1 MIQCL
6 LFDLSE
12 VLIAGL
18 VGVEKELS
26 LALSLPK
33 EEILPCFGGAV
44 FEELLLG
51 NISEDTYLRAVI
63 AIEGWRIDAGRL
75 KAAIRRNFH
84 NQVEGMVPML
94 MHLALDYELALL
106 SDHALEWISYIRSIH
121 PFLGVFKRTFFSY
134 DLKRLKHDPG
144 AFQAVLEAMSIP
156 PARCLFIDDNP
167 KNVEVAASVGI
178 PGICFL
184 NAEQLAAELD
194 GRLVCSGETGKRW
207 N

>member
-26 LALSLPK
+26 SALSLPE
-33 EEILPCFGGAV
+33 EEILPCFGGGV

-51 NISEDTYLRAVI
+51 DISEDTYVRAVI
-63 AIEGWRIDAGRL
+63 TREGWPIEAARL

-94 MHLALDYELALL
+94 MDLAVDYELALL
-106 SDHALEWISYIRSIH
+106 SDHAREWISYIRSIH
-121 PFLGVFKRTFFSY
+121 PFLGVFKRAFFSY
-134 DLKRLKHDPG
+134 ELKRLKNDPA
-144 AFQAVLEAMSIP
+144 AFQAIVDAMSIP
-156 PARCLFIDDNP
+156 PARFLFIDDNP
-167 KNVEVAASVGI
+167 KNVEIAASVGM

-184 NAEQLAAELD
+184 SARQLAAELD
-194 GRLVCSGETGKRW
+194 GRLVCSGEKG
-207 N
+207 